1 MFKILRVL
9 DPVYMTT
16 LPRNG
21 TSSIMDEEGNIMEIV
36 VDVLSDIHIKNPWQC
51 ICKLM
56 VVVVFNYVKCMT
68 VFIYGLYNNAAC
80 SS

>member
-36 VDVLSDIHIKNPWQC
+36 VDVLSDIHIKNP
-51 ICKLM
+51 
-56 VVVVFNYVKCMT
+56 
-68 VFIYGLYNNAAC
+68 
-80 SS
+80 